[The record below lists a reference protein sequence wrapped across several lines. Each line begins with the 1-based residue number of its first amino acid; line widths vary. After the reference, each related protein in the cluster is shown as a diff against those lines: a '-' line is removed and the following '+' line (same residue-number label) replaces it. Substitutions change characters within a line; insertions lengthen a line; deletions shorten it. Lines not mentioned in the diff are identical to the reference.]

1 MSGQQ
6 TAISQ
11 TSFEFEEPPTPA
23 FTASLADRATDPRH
37 SAVVAACA
45 GSGKTWMLITR
56 IFRLLLAGASPDGI
70 LAITFTRKAAQEMS
84 HRLDELLQTCALC
97 TDTELKAVLAE
108 RGCSSDEATVAA
120 ARGLAA
126 RVYQSPRGVEMN
138 TFHGW
143 FTALCQMAP
152 LSIGFSRQAEPTELA
167 GYWRDL
173 AWQTWVAAMESA
185 PSGHQ
190 DAQRFRALLAEIGAF
205 KTRSALMALADQR
218 AAWLVWSNGQTQAD
232 LLQILSEGFEADVA
246 QNFPAAFFK
255 DAQAQQILFTV
266 AGAWGKG
273 TATECSRAN
282 ELECAWTNADWDALT
297 SVLRTGKGTRS
308 VGKLAKA
315 ALAAF
320 GGADAQER
328 FLALWEA
335 LQEKYEQVTARM
347 EDLHWFKV
355 TSMALQL
362 LPSYLAEY
370 ERLKSAAGVVD
381 FDDLEL
387 TAFQLLSREDTA
399 PYLQARLDRRT
410 QHVLIDEF
418 QDTNPVQ
425 WMILQQWLSSYH
437 QGDGP
442 TVFMVGDPKQSIY
455 RFRRAEAGLFEHARA
470 WFELHFNAR
479 FLETNVS
486 RRCAG
491 EVLDSVNDVF
501 VTRAALRPGRT
512 PILAHEG
519 IYRAS
524 GAGLFV
530 FPLVCAVAGRNSE
543 VRTGW
548 LHQPRVKS
556 GAQGDA
562 GNEEAQRLA
571 VQVQHWLETGEIAS
585 PGDVMVLVRRHA
597 DALPLSAALQ
607 NLGIAHSVN
616 DKGGRFA
623 SLMWSDSIAL
633 LRVLFSRLNTTA
645 LLQLLRSPFF
655 CIPVEEL
662 ADFLPHLQAAGGAK
676 AALVEWGA
684 AVEQAS
690 ASIRQAWLRI
700 EQWRQWAQDLPL
712 HDALDAIFRQT
723 DIVARTLEMAPKTE
737 QKMAQGHWDWMLNWA
752 LGIQQGR
759 FPNAVEALREAAR
772 LSLHGTASASGD
784 EVAPELLRI
793 MTIHS
798 AKGLEAK
805 VVCLFNANS
814 AAAGDRNSE
823 MKCLV
828 AWPVGQD
835 VPEQLSLYQGKN
847 KVGHARRVWFE
858 LENQASKD
866 EADHLLYVAMT
877 RAKARLYVSGC
888 GEEGKAPVEGSWYAR
903 LSALASAQAL
913 DWVDADA
920 QAGGANAPDAV
931 MERELAPPATT
942 SAAQVKW
949 TTSAAVPVFE
959 TQVGAYMPDTQTA
972 FTLRGEAW
980 HACLEQLTL
989 LAWDDFDDWWQQ
1001 IQTPCA
1007 DVLSEVDDETVAA
1020 IQESLRGLLANPA
1033 LSVWLDDRLA
1043 DEAHNEIE
1051 WMNAKGKLMR
1061 ADRIVRKDRQW
1072 WVIDYKWSWS
1082 DDVLPDY
1089 VAQLRGYAQAVAAT
1103 FTAELPV
1110 RALLLNSQGE
1120 IHEPLI

>member
-11 TSFEFEEPPTPA
+11 TSFQFEEQPELA
-23 FTASLADRATDPRH
+23 MTASLADKATDPRH

-97 TDTELKAVLAE
+97 TDAELKAVLAE
-108 RGCSSDEATVAA
+108 RGCASDETTVAT

-126 RVYQSPRGVEMN
+126 KVYQSPRGVEMN

-167 GYWRDL
+167 GYWREL

-185 PSGHQ
+185 PVEDQ
-190 DAQRFRALLAEIGAF
+190 NAQIFRALLAELGAF
-205 KTRSALMALADQR
+205 KTHSALMALADQR

-246 QNFPAAFFK
+246 KNFPAAFFK
-255 DAQAQQILFTV
+255 DTQVQQILFTV

-273 TATECSRAN
+273 TATECARAN
-282 ELECAWTNADWDALT
+282 ELECAWTNSDWDALT
-297 SVLRTGKGTRS
+297 CVLRTGKGTRS

-328 FLALWEA
+328 FSALWES
-335 LQEKYEQVTARM
+335 LQEKYEHATARM

-355 TSMALQL
+355 TTMALQL

-455 RFRRAEAGLFEHARA
+455 RFRRAEAGLFEHARS
-470 WFELHFNAR
+470 WFELQFNAR

-501 VTRAALRPGRT
+501 VTQAALRPGRT
-512 PILAHEG
+512 PILTHEG
-519 IYRAS
+519 IYSAP

-530 FPLVCAVAGRNSE
+530 FPLVSRVAGRNSE

-548 LHQPRVKS
+548 LHQPRVKA
-556 GAQGDA
+556 GAQG
-562 GNEEAQRLA
+562 GGVNNEEAQRLA
-571 VQVQHWLETGEIAS
+571 SQVQHWLETGEIAS

-655 CIPVEEL
+655 CIPVDEL
-662 ADFLPHLQAAGGAK
+662 ADFLPHLQAAVGGK
-676 AALVEWGA
+676 AVPVEWGA
-684 AVEQAS
+684 AVDQAS
-690 ASIRQAWLRI
+690 ASVREAWLRI

-737 QKMAQGHWDWMLNWA
+737 QKMAQGHWDWMLSWA

-772 LSLHGTASASGD
+772 LSQHGTASAAGD
-784 EVAPELLRI
+784 EVAPDLLRI

-814 AAAGDRNSE
+814 AAAGDRNTE

-828 AWPVGQD
+828 AWPVGQEM
-835 VPEQLSLYQGKN
+835 PEQLSLYQGKN
-847 KVGHARRVWFE
+847 KVGQARRAWFE
-858 LENQASKD
+858 LENQASND

-877 RAKARLYVSGC
+877 RAKERLYVSGC

-913 DWVDADA
+913 DWVGD
-920 QAGGANAPDAV
+920 DAV
-931 MERELAPPATT
+931 VAQEVAPPGET
-942 SAAQVKW
+942 SAVQVKW

-959 TQVGAYMPDTQTA
+959 SQVGAYMADSKNA
-972 FTLRGEAW
+972 STLRGEAW
-980 HACLEQLTL
+980 HACLEHLTP
-989 LAWDDFDDWWQQ
+989 LAWQHFDAWWQQ
-1001 IQTPCA
+1001 LQTPCA
-1007 DVLSEVDDETVAA
+1007 DVLAEVDDETVGA
-1020 IQESLRGLLANPA
+1020 IQESLRGLLGNPA

-1051 WMNAKGKLMR
+1051 WMNAKGRLMR

-1082 DDVLPDY
+1082 EEVLPGY
-1089 VAQLRGYAQAVAAT
+1089 VAQLQGYARAVAAT
-1103 FTAELPV
+1103 FIAELPV
-1110 RALLLNSQGE
+1110 RVLLLNAQGE